1 MYDIIKELAIRSLIL
16 ESVREKLVE
25 FLVLPFRAR
34 SIPASDRGVALFVV
48 DNFLL
53 FPILS
58 LWV

>member
-16 ESVREKLVE
+16 ESVRKKLVE

-34 SIPASDRGVALFVV
+34 SIPAKVRGVALFVV
-48 DNFLL
+48 DNFLP